1 MKKLF
6 LVAAAVLAFGVN
18 LKAESIDWSAL
29 GSTTP
34 LHLSAGAAVPA
45 GSIAYVG
52 QFPAGF
58 NFTTNNTLNSL
69 LQNFTILDQVFVG
82 QDEAGGGSVAAG
94 SFYGTISGNPIAGTN
109 AFSGSPASAVVGQPL
124 FVWVFNAATPA
135 AATQWGIVSNSSGS
149 WNFTSGAVAT
159 NFLDISDSG
168 TFVPAGAL
176 GSLVFNATD
185 GVNEL
190 FLGDAA
196 VIPEPS
202 TYALGV
208 AGLATL
214 LAFRRRNRK

>member
-6 LVAAAVLAFGVN
+6 LVAAAVLAFGIN

-34 LHLSAGAAVPA
+34 LHLSGGAAVPA

-58 NFTTNNTLNSL
+58 NFTTNTSLNSL
-69 LQNFTILDQVFVG
+69 LTNFTILDQVFVG
-82 QDEAGGGSVAAG
+82 QDEAGGGNVGAG
-94 SFYGTISGNPIAGTN
+94 AFYGTISGNPIGGTN
-109 AFSGSPASAVVGQPL
+109 GLSGSPASAVVGQPL
-124 FVWVFNAATPA
+124 FVWVFNAATA
-135 AATQWGIVSNSSGS
+135 ASATQWGIVSNSA
-149 WNFTSGAVAT
+149 WTFTSGAVAT
-159 NFLDISDSG
+159 NFLDISDNG

-176 GSLVFNATD
+176 GSLVFNAGD

-190 FLGDAA
+190 FLGNST
-196 VIPEPS
+196 IPEPS
-202 TYALGV
+202 TYVLGL

-214 LAFRRRNRK
+214 VAFRRRNRK